1 MRCSSAFLFSQWA
14 VDLIVDEV
22 CNVNHDM
29 SWMSRLAMQQD
40 SIQMSFNSC
49 DVGIWHVLNFPCY
62 AASFNLT
69 FSLWAP
75 SCKEWVNSVHE
86 MSLSCD
92 VMHVEMRTPVDDR
105 GMHLRFWDSKKM
117 CSMKCAHV
125 EIMKDYAMS
134 EAWRET
140 MNQQT
145 MCSGACKHVNQGFID
160 LHCRIQR
167 WCDVHART
175 CESFKPA

>member
-75 SCKEWVNSVHE
+75 SCKGWVNSVHE

-105 GMHLRFWDSKKM
+105 GMHLRFWDSKK
-117 CSMKCAHV
+117 CVQWNAHMWRSWRTMQCPKLDAKQWTNRQCVV
-125 EIMKDYAMS
+125 E
-134 EAWRET
+134 
-140 MNQQT
+140 
-145 MCSGACKHVNQGFID
+145 
-160 LHCRIQR
+160 
-167 WCDVHART
+167 
-175 CESFKPA
+175 PANMWTKVS